1 MTAPATSTPISVDY
15 TNRDYYAI
23 RDALIER
30 VKDRTG
36 DAWKGTDPN
45 DFGLAII
52 EAFAYMGDMLGYYI
66 DRVANESYLLT
77 ATQRDSLL
85 NLASMYGY
93 TPSNYVSAS
102 VPLTM
107 TNNAGYRGSL
117 GGAILETGTIDSVT
131 KAGYAK
137 IIVPNDHPFEVN
149 DKVIVGEIP
158 SSLDTTLGG
167 EPITFYTSVYNG
179 TYNVKYVG
187 YDTYGSNVIWYRPA
201 SAIGSIVSGSGLF
214 TVTMPAGSVSTSF
227 VEFSPAV
234 GQKVVISGS
243 TSTGD
248 GYNGIWSVDTVT
260 DSTSTTPASFTV
272 NTTAAAAEI
281 NFANDSGTDFTYS
294 YDYAKDIVVGQKVGI
309 SGVRSASNNSGG
321 VPTLTHFN
329 FASATVT
336 AAKSKNATI
345 NVVSGSGS
353 AVTFNSSKAFEVNDI
368 VSIYG
373 ISSTPNN
380 NDASP
385 GVEYNVANVVISAV
399 TVVEAGIT
407 VVTPDTLGINQVKFT
422 SASHLF
428 EVGDYV
434 TISGVVPTVYNMEE
448 VRIISTTTNTF
459 TVNASWTE
467 AFESGPSSAAKAT
480 MYRFTAPGTS
490 SESATSS
497 GVAVCKQFTV
507 AQGANTN
514 PGAFVAGGTPL
525 VSPLTG
531 GTATVTSAEIYYA
544 DLPVV
549 VLNGTAGYVLNE
561 GSTTVPEGSQVVADI
576 QAESGTQRV
585 VFSTQ
590 SDLVLAYRSTDTVYA
605 FHGEDISFRAENAAV
620 GLSDIAGKLL
630 GLSNGTANQEFPL
643 DEDNVPVGSIQIFV
657 KESGTWNEWTQVE
670 HLQDYGPTDNVF
682 QVSVSGTGVVNVN
695 FGEGVSG
702 RIPPQDSEIKTVY
715 IAGGGTIGNVGVGTL
730 TKWDYIPLDEEEI
743 RANVTVTNYLPAT
756 GGSDPETDNS
766 IRYNAPR
773 ALRTLNR
780 AVTLEDFS
788 NLSLTVGGVGK
799 ANAVADSRSSVT
811 VYIAPTDD
819 GREVPGFVGALDNPG
834 EQTAGMNS
842 LIDAVE
848 LYLSDKV
855 QIGTTVTVL
864 APVYT
869 AVSLGILYS
878 VLPNYQ
884 SAVVETNIKKYLVE
898 SFSYENMGFA
908 EVLTPEE
915 VEFKLRQVPGVSNI
929 RLDAMHRAGGSGRNS
944 IVADADEILVFT
956 ATNFTLTELETNANL
971 ANIAFTRI
979 VSGTPTGAAP
989 TMIPATFNS
998 NVYSYSLS
1006 FIAGTTGSGV
1016 TATLPAGSNAS
1027 LVINDGA
1034 STSAVS
1040 EPLVL
1045 VNGEEIS
1052 DIIVVVTAEDGM
1064 TVKPYRFK
1072 VNIAT

>member
-1 MTAPATSTPISVDY
+1 MTAPATSTPVSVDY

-117 GGAILETGTIDSVT
+117 GGAILEAGTIDSVT
-131 KAGYAK
+131 KNGYAK
-137 IIVPNDHPFEVN
+137 IIVPNGHPFEIN

-179 TYNVKYVG
+179 TYTVKYVG
-187 YDTYGSNVIWYRPA
+187 YDTYGSNVVWYRP
-201 SAIGSIVSGSGLF
+201 SSSIGSIVSGSGLF
-214 TVTMPAGSVSTSF
+214 TVTLPAGAISTSF

-243 TSTGD
+243 TSTGS
-248 GYNGIWSVDTVT
+248 GYNGIWSIDTVT
-260 DSTSTTPASFTV
+260 DSTPTTPASFTV
-272 NTTAAAAEI
+272 DTAAAAAEI
-281 NFANDSGTDFTYS
+281 HFANDSGTSFTYS
-294 YDYAKDIVVGQKVGI
+294 YDYAKDIVVGQKVAI
-309 SGVRSASNNSGG
+309 SGVQSADNTGG
-321 VPTLTHFN
+321 TGTDHFN
-329 FASATVT
+329 TASAIVT
-336 AAKSKNATI
+336 AAKSKNATV
-345 NVVSGSGS
+345 NVASSTGT

-380 NDASP
+380 TAASP
-385 GVEYNVANVVISAV
+385 EVEYNVADVVVSSVA
-399 TVVEAGIT
+399 TVEFGIT
-407 VVTPDTLGINQVKFT
+407 VVTPDTQGNNQVKFT
-422 SASHLF
+422 APSHTF

-434 TISGVVPTVYNMEE
+434 TISGVVPSVYNMEE
-448 VRIISTTTNTF
+448 VRVIAETPTTF
-459 TVNASWTE
+459 TVNANWTD

-480 MYRFTAPGTS
+480 MYRFTAAGTS
-490 SESATSS
+490 IDTATSS
-497 GVAVCKQFTV
+497 GVAVCKQFTI
-507 AQGANTN
+507 AQDTNTN
-514 PGAFVAGGTPL
+514 PGAFVSGGTPV

-531 GTATVTSAEIYYA
+531 GTATVTSAELYYA
-544 DLPVV
+544 DLPVI
-549 VLNGTAGYVLNE
+549 VLNGSAGYVLNE
-561 GSTTVPEGSQVVADI
+561 GSTTVPEGSQVVAEI

-620 GLSDIAGKLL
+620 DLSDIAGKLL
-630 GLSNGTANQEFPL
+630 GYSNGTANQEFPL
-643 DEDNVPVGSIQIFV
+643 DEDNVPTGSIKIFV
-657 KESGTWNEWTQVE
+657 KESGVWNEWSQVE
-670 HLQDYGPTDNVF
+670 HLQDYGPTDDVF
-682 QVSVSGTGVVNVN
+682 QVSVSGTGVVSVM

-702 RIPPQDSEIKTVY
+702 RIPPQDAGIKTAY
-715 IAGGGTIGNVGVGTL
+715 ISGGGTIGNVSVGTL

-743 RANVTVTNYLPAT
+743 RANVTVTNELPAT

-788 NLSLTVGGVGK
+788 NLALTVGGVSK

-811 VYIAPTDD
+811 VYVAPVDD

-834 EQTAGMNS
+834 EQTAGMDT
-842 LIDAVE
+842 LINGVE

-864 APVYT
+864 APTYT

-898 SFSYENMGFA
+898 GFSYENMDFA

-929 RLDAMHRAGGSGRNS
+929 RLESMHRGGGSGRNS
-944 IVADADEILVFT
+944 VVADADEILVFT
-956 ATNFTLTELETNANL
+956 AANFTLTELETDANL
-971 ANIAFTRI
+971 ASISFAR
-979 VSGTPTGAAP
+979 TPSGAAP
-989 TMIPATFNS
+989 TMVPATFSS

-1006 FIAGTTGSGV
+1006 FVSGTTGAGV
-1016 TATLPAGSNAS
+1016 TATLPAGSKAS

-1034 STSAVS
+1034 STSGGL
-1040 EPLVL
+1040 EELTLVD
-1045 VNGEEIS
+1045 GENIS